1 MLPQTKGIGG
11 FVTERKSKAADSE
24 DRKLGAGYKRQG
36 QERAKHAVVDSE
48 GVGREVTV
56 VVDVMQTGRAL
67 RGHQSLFLLVSVER
81 SEQQHGDEHSKE
93 YPCTQLPPM
102 ILISHK

>member
-24 DRKLGAGYKRQG
+24 DRKQGAGYKRQG

-48 GVGREVTV
+48 SVGREVTV
-56 VVDVMQTGRAL
+56 VMDVMQTSIARRGRL
-67 RGHQSLFLLVSVER
+67 TLLIFVRMER
-81 SEQQHGDEHSKE
+81 S
-93 YPCTQLPPM
+93 
-102 ILISHK
+102 